1 MLDLM
6 KKPVFKFGVPVL
18 GALASAFGLG
28 VMHPVT
34 LGVVVGGVVLHIV
47 LR

>member
-18 GALASAFGLG
+18 SAVASALHLG
-28 VMHPVT
+28 VIHPVT
-34 LGVVVGGVVLHIV
+34 IGVVVGGVLVQFVLK
-47 LR
+47 

>member
-18 GALASAFGLG
+18 GAIASAFGLG

-34 LGVVVGGVVLHIV
+34 IGVVVGGVLVQFV